1 MLFQYNP
8 NSLFS
13 LHGSFDLLFFPSSA
27 VTAET
32 MRRGWSKCH
41 LSGPWVQTIWIKI
54 CLKIKNLPLK
64 YCYLPKDALFLSG
77 EYLERDSCTK
87 ISLCCCGRVVKAYKP
102 LWRWY
107 NLAQIMTAAKEG
119 GEKPAPKH
127 AIPREKLALWPTSL
141 SCTTSSSLFKLRRA
155 WCGAALPE
163 PGSGQWTA
171 PGSFIGDP
179 KSKNKML

>member
-64 YCYLPKDALFLSG
+64 CCYLPKDTLFLSRIFG
-77 EYLERDSCTK
+77 ERLLHVNLLVLLLQSGEGLQTPLKVIELSPNNGSCQGGWRGTCSQTFPEK
-87 ISLCCCGRVVKAYKP
+87 SWLCDQPHC
-102 LWRWY
+102 
-107 NLAQIMTAAKEG
+107 
-119 GEKPAPKH
+119 PAPH
-127 AIPREKLALWPTSL
+127 PHL
-141 SCTTSSSLFKLRRA
+141 CSS
-155 WCGAALPE
+155 
-163 PGSGQWTA
+163 
-171 PGSFIGDP
+171 
-179 KSKNKML
+179 